1 MSEPLQQPNR
11 SPSNSED
18 DLLSEFSNI
27 LTPKIDSMSTSK
39 EISDT
44 ELSVQFEKRTEI
56 AGPIPV
62 SGEETEKEQKLR
74 SAVDCHEDILEA
86 LRDKIRSLKSK
97 VFDLELEAK
106 EYRNEIRENQE
117 KIENLEMRNV
127 ENETYYLEAIALLE
141 KAKNVNFIAYDGA
154 KMAELEQENK
164 ELKEKIEELK
174 ETLSEERKRNLT
186 LCRSKIQ
193 VKFDE
198 MSYYMKQLELNQ
210 EIENRDEKL
219 RQKDKE
225 IENWQ
230 WDVIDLRRKIQKP
243 SCLVE
248 ENTKLLNEIKEAKKT
263 IHKLEQEAIF
273 SAPKVKKGKKGK
285 KRQTDPTTTEDFLS
299 VSKAEYNRKVYE
311 LEYANEQIAMILGDQ
326 EGEKKREDDDEKKM
340 LKAQIEELNETIQLM
355 SQCTLNNMQ
364 VILECQFFNENFP
377 SYGKETVS
385 KGSAVPELKEE
396 ESSKTPVPEEESTS
410 SREPEENPHT
420 RSSTESEV
428 VFTRSQEPEEESTTG
443 RGAQNRRRSPGA
455 QNWKANTWRRTPY
468 SKEKESTWSP
478 QPEEE
483 SMGASEEVKNTS
495 KRRFDEGKITG
506 KIGKIPRRE
515 GSTTDCNVDFELL

>member
-27 LTPKIDSMSTSK
+27 LTPKIDSMSTSQ

-44 ELSVQFEKRTEI
+44 ELAVQFEKRTEI

-62 SGEETEKEQKLR
+62 SGEENEKEQKLR

-97 VFDLELEAK
+97 VFDLELEAQ

-285 KRQTDPTTTEDFLS
+285 KRQTDPTTTEDFSS

-355 SQCTLNNMQ
+355 SQ
-364 VILECQFFNENFP
+364 
-377 SYGKETVS
+377 
-385 KGSAVPELKEE
+385 
-396 ESSKTPVPEEESTS
+396 
-410 SREPEENPHT
+410 
-420 RSSTESEV
+420 
-428 VFTRSQEPEEESTTG
+428 
-443 RGAQNRRRSPGA
+443 
-455 QNWKANTWRRTPY
+455 W
-468 SKEKESTWSP
+468 
-478 QPEEE
+478 
-483 SMGASEEVKNTS
+483 
-495 KRRFDEGKITG
+495 
-506 KIGKIPRRE
+506 
-515 GSTTDCNVDFELL
+515 